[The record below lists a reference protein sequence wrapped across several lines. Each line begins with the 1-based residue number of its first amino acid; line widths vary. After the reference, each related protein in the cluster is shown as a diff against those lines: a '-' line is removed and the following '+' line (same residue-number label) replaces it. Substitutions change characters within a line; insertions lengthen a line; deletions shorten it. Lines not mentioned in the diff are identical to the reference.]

1 MFRVTQSAT
10 LYLHLN
16 KMVHKNRK
24 VNQGFTLIE
33 VLVSSAILVILA
45 VGFLGLQYILSRNQV
60 TAWNSYMSVE
70 DSNVAMS
77 TMVKEL
83 RNATNSGNGSYLF
96 DSLQNQEIIFYTD
109 YDFDNQV
116 ERVRYILSGS
126 QLRKGIIEPVGDPAV
141 YNPVTEKITVISEI
155 IRNGSDPLFYYYNS
169 DWPQDTINN
178 PLSLTERIANTRVV
192 KIYLKSSPRT
202 DTTDFDYILES
213 EIRIRMLQDS

>member
-1 MFRVTQSAT
+1 
-10 LYLHLN
+10 
-16 KMVHKNRK
+16 MVHKNRK